1 MLFSISKWQIRL
13 NLILIINIFLLLLLL
28 CVNAQTNKLQH
39 DTWIIYVLLENYS
52 L

>member
-13 NLILIINIFLLLLLL
+13 NLILIINIFLLLL